1 MRELSGGAV
10 ALSMNAR
17 HDHGPATG
25 NKRLGISIGLNLAI
39 TLAEVVGGL
48 LSGSL
53 ALLSDAMHNLN
64 DTASL
69 GVSYLARRLGKRPP
83 DPERSYGYRRA
94 EILGAF
100 VNLIVLVVIG
110 LVLIKE
116 AITRYLTPRDVNAP
130 IMLAVAVIGLL
141 ANIATAF
148 LLHRDAQNSLNLRS
162 AFLHITVDAIS
173 SVAVI
178 AGGVAILWT
187 GAHWIDPLLT
197 LLIAGYIISQSI
209 GMLRET
215 GHILMEG
222 TPTQLRIPEVRD
234 RMMRMDAV
242 QDVHH
247 LHLWSLDEHTVLLDA
262 HVAVQPSDILQLE
275 QIKSGLKDLL
285 ARELNIRHST
295 LEFELQGSR
304 CPDEQ
309 PRAPG

>member
-1 MRELSGGAV
+1 
-10 ALSMNAR
+10 MNAR
-17 HDHGPATG
+17 HDHDPATG

>member
-17 HDHGPATG
+17 HDHDPATG